1 MIDGNSSKY
10 KWKRCKAS
18 LNWSTLISLKRSTEH
33 DPLLDCLRFVF
44 STYQK
49 SVSNKRSNSNFINFV
64 YRIFP
69 KLNLDHPESFFG
81 GFSIH
86 FKKTIKMIQ
95 ISKFIKKKRER

>member
-1 MIDGNSSKY
+1 MTDGNSSKY

-44 STYQK
+44 STYHK
-49 SVSNKRSNSNFINFV
+49 SVSNKTSNSNFINFV

-69 KLNLDHPESFFG
+69 KLNLDHPESFFW
-81 GFSIH
+81 GFSH
-86 FKKTIKMIQ
+86 PF
-95 ISKFIKKKRER
+95 